1 MTAQPEARP
10 AVESPY
16 LTMDEAAVYT
26 RTSRTTVKRAVA
38 AGALRYSSPNPSA
51 VKPIKLFTREQLDSW
66 LNAPPRALR
75 AAAEPVPIDPRS
87 RQRRRP
93 A

>member
-1 MTAQPEARP
+1 MTAQQ

-16 LTMDEAAVYT
+16 LTKDEAVAYS
-26 RTSRTTVKRAVA
+26 RTSRTSIERAIA
-38 AGALRYSSPNPSA
+38 AGVLDFYTAGQGRKA
-51 VKPIKLFTREQLDSW
+51 RKLFTRQQLDDWISGETR
-66 LNAPPRALR
+66 RALR
-75 AAAEPVPIDPRS
+75 VADPVPVDPRS

>member
-1 MTAQPEARP
+1 LSTQPEARP

-38 AGALRYSSPNPSA
+38 SGALRYSSPNPSA
-51 VKPIKLFTREQLDSW
+51 VKPIKLFTREQLDAW
-66 LNAPPRALR
+66 LNVPARALR
-75 AAAEPVPIDPRS
+75 TVAEPVPVDPRS

-93 A
+93 S